1 MVGEREQRLVRR
13 PAGRQQQPV
22 GRLAQLSVGKR
33 PIGGGAGGVR
43 GVLGRVLE
51 LGPVAD
57 QDVPDVAQSVDAGR
71 VLLLELFAEI
81 GAGRGDLVIRE
92 VDPESL
98 LL

>member
-1 MVGEREQRLVRR
+1 
-13 PAGRQQQPV
+13 
-22 GRLAQLSVGKR
+22 
-33 PIGGGAGGVR
+33 
-43 GVLGRVLE
+43 
-51 LGPVAD
+51 
-57 QDVPDVAQSVDAGR
+57 VDAGR